1 LYVVIM
7 LAPANV
13 GLASIPSEDERSAV
27 KKALETLKERPEK
40 PEPYRYKRRKDGWE
54 MHVGR
59 WKITY
64 ELRQIELVV
73 YVHNIKERP
82 SLGFDYRY

>member
-1 LYVVIM
+1 
-7 LAPANV
+7 
-13 GLASIPSEDERSAV
+13 
-27 KKALETLKERPEK
+27 
-40 PEPYRYKRRKDGWE
+40 